1 MNMTC
6 GPCTVPSVC
15 KKCYIL
21 LKKKLLHVK
30 QRSKPSKIHSTG
42 GVLVDLFNKTDLTA
56 SKPDLLCMLGNVLA
70 ISKLSKI
77 VFVVKNTLYHLLYQA
92 DSYYP

>member
-1 MNMTC
+1 M
-6 GPCTVPSVC
+6 
-15 KKCYIL
+15 
-21 LKKKLLHVK
+21 
-30 QRSKPSKIHSTG
+30 G